1 MERERIKKMISL
13 MLILALC
20 SSSVTMAFAER
31 QTIIIK
37 GKPLKGF
44 DKTCVGSATGMTY
57 TTSTDKLYV
66 DGEVAFCIQSG
77 YKIQGFDPSGED
89 EAELIYDAS
98 EIVENDSLQNKIAYL
113 GWHDSSKTDK
123 DYAFT
128 QMYIWQSLPD
138 VPASGNATI
147 KFVSTDLNNEY
158 REWKKEIDRR
168 ISNWKTKPSFD
179 YGTGKKAIDIAAGET
194 KTVTDSNGVLEDYKA
209 FSYTD
214 SGITVSHKAGAN
226 TLTVKASENCSI
238 ESVSMNSDSLQK
250 AGCCKYDKSAAASY
264 IYEHEKSQNIATY
277 APGFIEPI
285 SMELK
290 FDVKTVTGKIA
301 IEKTKSP
308 DAASDQTMPEAG
320 AEFQV
325 YLKTAGSYAAS
336 PADYRDIITTGK
348 DGKAVTRDLPHGT
361 YIVRQTKGAGDHK
374 FIEDFEVT
382 IGTDSHDKVYTYKI
396 NNETLQSK
404 IKIVKKD
411 AETGKTIPLAGTKF
425 ELTNLT
431 TGEQIKSGFEDG
443 CFETDKK
450 GEIALPF
457 PLYYG
462 SYRLTE
468 RKAPEGYVLAGPI
481 EFTVDGRQ
489 ETLEIEVKDMP
500 QKGIIKLHKT
510 GEILQSVKENEDGTY
525 TPVFGSADMEGA
537 EFEVSA
543 AEDIITPEGTVR
555 VRKGE
560 VVGNLVT
567 DSEGNAQTGIQYLGK
582 FNIVET
588 KAPYGHILDDTVYT
602 VELKYAGQEAEI
614 TDTSIDFDNDRQ
626 KAKIRLT
633 KAIEEDELFGM
644 YSDEA
649 YKDIRFGLFAAEEIT
664 AADGST
670 IPESGLIEVIGV
682 QPLRGSDD
690 GENRGEAIAG
700 EAPGADEEPGTEA
713 GSSEPEESKEPEES
727 EESEESEENTAQY
740 TEYTGEFETDIPFAR
755 LYVKELAANGQ
766 YVINDTEYP
775 IEFSYQ
781 GRDMAIIDI
790 DVNDGE
796 AIENDLIRGK
806 IIGLKTGD
814 KDKPLGGAVFGLFK
828 QDEEEF
834 TAENALKLTET
845 DEKGYFEFSD
855 IPKGSWLIREIASPR
870 GYLLSDE
877 IHEVLIEEDGQIIE
891 IEAANA
897 PKIGYVRFLHDI
909 EMTEEELCMPVKTG
923 DEIKI
928 PLWLA
933 LIIISASGAITAAWR
948 MGFFS
953 SKRRKDKK

>member
-1 MERERIKKMISL
+1 M
-13 MLILALC
+13 
-20 SSSVTMAFAER
+20 
-31 QTIIIK
+31 
-37 GKPLKGF
+37 
-44 DKTCVGSATGMTY
+44 
-57 TTSTDKLYV
+57 
-66 DGEVAFCIQSG
+66 
-77 YKIQGFDPSGED
+77 
-89 EAELIYDAS
+89 
-98 EIVENDSLQNKIAYL
+98 
-113 GWHDSSKTDK
+113 
-123 DYAFT
+123 
-128 QMYIWQSLPD
+128 
-138 VPASGNATI
+138 
-147 KFVSTDLNNEY
+147 
-158 REWKKEIDRR
+158 
-168 ISNWKTKPSFD
+168 
-179 YGTGKKAIDIAAGET
+179 
-194 KTVTDSNGVLEDYKA
+194 
-209 FSYTD
+209 
-214 SGITVSHKAGAN
+214 
-226 TLTVKASENCSI
+226 
-238 ESVSMNSDSLQK
+238 
-250 AGCCKYDKSAAASY
+250 
-264 IYEHEKSQNIATY
+264 
-277 APGFIEPI
+277 
-285 SMELK
+285 
-290 FDVKTVTGKIA
+290 
-301 IEKTKSP
+301 
-308 DAASDQTMPEAG
+308 
-320 AEFQV
+320 
-325 YLKTAGSYAAS
+325 
-336 PADYRDIITTGK
+336 
-348 DGKAVTRDLPHGT
+348 
-361 YIVRQTKGAGDHK
+361 
-374 FIEDFEVT
+374 
-382 IGTDSHDKVYTYKI
+382 
-396 NNETLQSK
+396 
-404 IKIVKKD
+404 
-411 AETGKTIPLAGTKF
+411 
-425 ELTNLT
+425 
-431 TGEQIKSGFEDG
+431 
-443 CFETDKK
+443 
-450 GEIALPF
+450 
-457 PLYYG
+457 
-462 SYRLTE
+462 
-468 RKAPEGYVLAGPI
+468 
-481 EFTVDGRQ
+481 
-489 ETLEIEVKDMP
+489 EIEVKDMP

>member
-1 MERERIKKMISL
+1 MERERFKKMISL

-348 DGKAVTRDLPHGT
+348 DGKAATKDLPHGT
-361 YIVRQTKGAGDHK
+361 YIVHQTKGAEGHK

-382 IGTDSHDKVYTYKI
+382 IGTDSHDNVYTYKI

-411 AETGKTIPLAGTKF
+411 SETGKTIPLAGTKF

-443 CFETDKK
+443 CFETDKN

-700 EAPGADEEPGTEA
+700 EAPSADEEPGTEA
-713 GSSEPEESKEPEES
+713 GSSEPEESKEP

-781 GRDMAIIDI
+781 GQDMAIIDI

-933 LIIISASGAITAAWR
+933 LIIISANGAITAAWR

>member
-1 MERERIKKMISL
+1 MERERFKKMISL

-98 EIVENDSLQNKIAYL
+98 EIAENDSLQNKIAYL
-113 GWHDSSKTDK
+113 GWYDSSKTDK

-138 VPASGNATI
+138 VPASGNATV
-147 KFVSTDLNNEY
+147 KFVSADLNNEY

-179 YGTGKKAIDIAAGET
+179 CGTGKKAIDIAAGET
-194 KTVTDSNGVLEDYKA
+194 KTITDSNGVLEDYKA

-308 DAASDQTMPEAG
+308 DAASDQTMPEAE

-325 YLKTAGSYAAS
+325 YLKSAGSYAAS

-361 YIVRQTKGAGDHK
+361 YIVRQTKGAEGHK

-411 AETGKTIPLAGTKF
+411 SETGKTIPLAGTKF

-431 TGEQIKSGFEDG
+431 TGSQIKSDLEDG
-443 CFETDKK
+443 CFETDEN
-450 GEIALPF
+450 GQISLPF

-468 RKAPEGYVLAGPI
+468 IKAPEGYVLAEPI
-481 EFTVDGRQ
+481 KFTVDGSQ
-489 ETLEIEVKDMP
+489 ETLEIEVKDVP

-602 VELKYAGQEAEI
+602 VELKYAGQEIEI

-670 IPESGLIEVIGV
+670 IPENGLIEVIGV

-700 EAPGADEEPGTEA
+700 EEPGADEEPGTEA
-713 GSSEPEESKEPEES
+713 GSSEPEESKEPEET
-727 EESEESEENTAQY
+727 EESEENTAQY

-775 IEFSYQ
+775 IEFLYQ
-781 GRDMAIIDI
+781 GQDIAVVDI

-796 AIENDLIRGK
+796 PIANDLIRGK

-814 KDKPLGGAVFGLFK
+814 KDKPLGSAVFGLFK
-828 QDEEEF
+828 QGEEEF
-834 TAENALKLTET
+834 TMENALKLTET
-845 DEKGYFEFSD
+845 DEEGYFEFSD
-855 IPKGSWLIREIASPR
+855 IPKGSWLVREIASPR

-877 IHEVLIEEDGQIIE
+877 IHEVFIEEDGQIVE

-953 SKRRKDKK
+953 SKRRKNKK

>member
-1 MERERIKKMISL
+1 MERERFKKMIPL
-13 MLILALC
+13 MLILTLC
-20 SSSVTMAFAER
+20 LSSVTMAFAER

-57 TTSTDKLYV
+57 TTSTDKLHV

-77 YKIQGFDPSGED
+77 YGITGFTPDGGNVDLTYDVMKI
-89 EAELIYDAS
+89 A
-98 EIVENDSLQNKIAYL
+98 ENDSLQNKIAYL
-113 GWHDSSKTDK
+113 GWHDSGKTDK

-128 QMYIWQSLPD
+128 QMYIWQSLPE
-138 VPASGNATI
+138 VPASGNATV
-147 KFVSTDLNNEY
+147 KFVSADLNNEY
-158 REWKKEIDRR
+158 REWKKEIERR
-168 ISNWKTKPSFD
+168 ISNWKIKPSFD

-194 KTVTDSNGVLEDYKA
+194 KTLTDSNGVLEDYKA

-238 ESVSMNSDSLQK
+238 ESVGMNSDSLQK
-250 AGCCKYDKSAAASY
+250 AGCCKFDKSAAASY

-285 SMELK
+285 SMDLK

-325 YLKTAGSYAAS
+325 YLKSAGSYAAS

-348 DGKAVTRDLPHGT
+348 DGKAVTKDLPHGT
-361 YIVRQTKGAGDHK
+361 YIVHQTKGSEGHK

-382 IGTDSHDKVYTYKI
+382 IGTDSHDKVYTYKV
-396 NNETLQSK
+396 NNDTLQSK

-411 AETGKTIPLAGTKF
+411 SETGKTIPLAGTKF

-431 TGEQIKSGFEDG
+431 TGEQIKSGLGDG
-443 CFETDKK
+443 YFETDDT
-450 GEIALPF
+450 GQISLPF

-525 TPVFGSADMEGA
+525 TPVFGTADMEGA

-567 DSEGNAQTGIQYLGK
+567 DSDGNAQTGIQYLGK
-582 FNIVET
+582 FNISET

-602 VELKYAGQEAEI
+602 VELKYAGQEVEI

-644 YSDEA
+644 YSDEV

-670 IPESGLIEVIGV
+670 IPEGGLIEVIGV
-682 QPLRGSDD
+682 QPLRGNDND
-690 GENRGEAIAG
+690 ENCGENGFGKE
-700 EAPGADEEPGTEA
+700 PGTDKEPGTEA
-713 GSSEPEESKEPEES
+713 GSSEPEELEEPEES
-727 EESEESEENTAQY
+727 EENTVQY
-740 TEYTGEFETDIPFAR
+740 TEYTGEFKTDIPFAR

-766 YVINDTEYP
+766 YIINDTEYP

-781 GRDMAIIDI
+781 GQDIAIVDI

-870 GYLLSDE
+870 GYMLSNE

>member
-1 MERERIKKMISL
+1 MERERFKKMISL

-325 YLKTAGSYAAS
+325 YLKIAGSYAAS

-348 DGKAVTRDLPHGT
+348 DGKAATKDLPHGT
-361 YIVRQTKGAGDHK
+361 YIVHQTKGAEGHK

-382 IGTDSHDKVYTYKI
+382 IGTDSHDNVYTYKI

-411 AETGKTIPLAGTKF
+411 SETGKTIPLAGTKF

-443 CFETDKK
+443 CFETDKN

-582 FNIVET
+582 FNISET

-713 GSSEPEESKEPEES
+713 GSSEPEES

-740 TEYTGEFETDIPFAR
+740 TEYTGEFGTDIPFAR

-781 GRDMAIIDI
+781 GQDMAIIDI